1 MDGSL
6 YLAEVPR
13 SIVTGHRKPG
23 AEILKAPYSCA
34 IENWTRHKVYCNE
47 LNNL

>member
-6 YLAEVPR
+6 YLAKVLR
-13 SIVTGHRKPG
+13 SIVTGHRKP
-23 AEILKAPYSCA
+23 ETDILKAPCSCA
-34 IENWTRHKVYCNE
+34 IENWTRHKVYYNA